1 MLEDINLH
9 TFSQFELTDL
19 NPKLIMTNNKTTD
32 SKNLNILIIEDEGD
46 ISLILN
52 LMLKKEAIDIEHVTT
67 LAKAKI
73 HLQEQNPDIV
83 IIDNQLPDG
92 LGIEYIREIKSNYT
106 AIKIIMITGNADSTD
121 KDIALENGADVF
133 LAKPFTKE
141 QIQAA
146 IESLSTMK
154 VA

>member
-1 MLEDINLH
+1 MPAQKRNNLNL
-9 TFSQFELTDL
+9 FMMD
-19 NPKLIMTNNKTTD
+19 NKTFN
-32 SKNLNILIIEDEGD
+32 SQKMNILIIEDEGD

-52 LMLKKEAIDIEHVTT
+52 LMLKKEDVEIEHVTT
-67 LAKAKI
+67 LANAATFLKG
-73 HLQEQNPDIV
+73 QSPDIV

-92 LGIEYIREIKSNYT
+92 LGLEYIKEIKSSYPL
-106 AIKIIMITGNADSTD
+106 IKIIMITGNTDTTD
-121 KDIALENGADVF
+121 KATALQNGADIF

-146 IESLSTMK
+146 IENVSSLK

>member
-1 MLEDINLH
+1 MMD
-9 TFSQFELTDL
+9 
-19 NPKLIMTNNKTTD
+19 NKTFD
-32 SKNLNILIIEDEGD
+32 SKKMNILIIEDEGD

-52 LMLKKEAIDIEHVTT
+52 LMLKKEDIEIEHVTT
-67 LAKAKI
+67 LAKAATFLK
-73 HLQEQNPDIV
+73 EQSTDIV

-92 LGIEYIREIKSNYT
+92 FGLEYIKEIKSSYPL
-106 AIKIIMITGNADSTD
+106 IKIIMITGNTDTTD
-121 KDIALENGADVF
+121 KATAIENGADIF

-146 IESLSTMK
+146 IEKVSSLK

>member
-1 MLEDINLH
+1 MAKYLLAHTQKCKNKNL
-9 TFSQFELTDL
+9 FMMD
-19 NPKLIMTNNKTTD
+19 NKTTET
-32 SKNLNILIIEDEGD
+32 KNMNILIIEDEGD

-52 LMLKKEAIDIEHVTT
+52 LMLKKGDVEIEHVTT
-67 LAKAKI
+67 LAKADEFLK
-73 HLQEQNPDIV
+73 EQKTDIV

-92 LGIEYIREIKSNYT
+92 LGMDYIKTIKEDYPT
-106 AIKIIMITGNADSTD
+106 LKIIMITGNTD
-121 KDIALENGADVF
+121 ITDRETALQNGADIF

-146 IESLSTMK
+146 IESVSSLR

>member
-1 MLEDINLH
+1 MMD
-9 TFSQFELTDL
+9 
-19 NPKLIMTNNKTTD
+19 NKTTET
-32 SKNLNILIIEDEGD
+32 KNMNILIIEDEGD

-52 LMLKKEAIDIEHVTT
+52 LMLKKGDIEIEHVTT
-67 LAKAKI
+67 LAKAGAFLK
-73 HLQEQNPDIV
+73 EQKTDIV

-92 LGIEYIREIKSNYT
+92 LGMDYIKTIKGNYPT
-106 AIKIIMITGNADSTD
+106 LKIIMITGNTEITD
-121 KDIALENGADVF
+121 KETALQNGADVF

-146 IESLSTMK
+146 IEGVSSLR

>member
-1 MLEDINLH
+1 MAKYLLAHAQKCKNQNLLMM
-9 TFSQFELTDL
+9 E
-19 NPKLIMTNNKTTD
+19 NKTAKT
-32 SKNLNILIIEDEGD
+32 KNMNILIIEDEGD

-52 LMLKKEAIDIEHVTT
+52 LMLKKGDIEIEHVTT
-67 LAKAKI
+67 LAKAGAFLK
-73 HLQEQNPDIV
+73 EQKTDIV

-92 LGIEYIREIKSNYT
+92 LGMDYIKTIKDDYPT
-106 AIKIIMITGNADSTD
+106 LKIIMITGNTD
-121 KDIALENGADVF
+121 ITDRETALQNGADVF

-146 IESLSTMK
+146 IESVSPLR

>member
-1 MLEDINLH
+1 MAKYLLAHAQKCKNKNL
-9 TFSQFELTDL
+9 FMMD
-19 NPKLIMTNNKTTD
+19 NKTTET
-32 SKNLNILIIEDEGD
+32 KNMNILIIEDEGD

-52 LMLKKEAIDIEHVTT
+52 LMLKKSDVEIEHVTT
-67 LAKAKI
+67 LAKADEFLK
-73 HLQEQNPDIV
+73 EQKTDIV

-92 LGIEYIREIKSNYT
+92 LGMDYIKTIKEDYPT
-106 AIKIIMITGNADSTD
+106 LKIIMITGNTD
-121 KDIALENGADVF
+121 ITDRETALQNGADIF

-146 IESLSTMK
+146 IESVSSLR

>member
-1 MLEDINLH
+1 M
-9 TFSQFELTDL
+9 TD
-19 NPKLIMTNNKTTD
+19 NKT
-32 SKNLNILIIEDEGD
+32 SKNTNILIIEDEGD

-52 LMLKKEAIDIEHVTT
+52 LMLKKEAINIEHVTT
-67 LAKAKI
+67 LAMATTQLK
-73 HLQEQNPDIV
+73 QQNPQVV

-92 LGIEYIREIKSNYT
+92 LGIEYIKEIKNSYPH
-106 AIKIIMITGNADSTD
+106 IKIIMITGNTDITD
-121 KDIALENGADVF
+121 KATALKNGADVF

-146 IESLSTMK
+146 IESVSALK

>member
-1 MLEDINLH
+1 MAKYLLAHAQKCKNKNL
-9 TFSQFELTDL
+9 FMMD
-19 NPKLIMTNNKTTD
+19 NKTTET
-32 SKNLNILIIEDEGD
+32 KNMNILIIEDEGD

-52 LMLKKEAIDIEHVTT
+52 LMLKKGDVEIEHVTT
-67 LAKAKI
+67 LAKADEFLK
-73 HLQEQNPDIV
+73 EQKTDIV

-92 LGIEYIREIKSNYT
+92 LGMDYIKTIKDDYPT
-106 AIKIIMITGNADSTD
+106 LKIIMITGNTEITD
-121 KDIALENGADVF
+121 KETALQNGADVF

-146 IESLSTMK
+146 IESVSPLR

>member
-1 MLEDINLH
+1 MAKYLLAHAQKCKNKNL
-9 TFSQFELTDL
+9 FMMD
-19 NPKLIMTNNKTTD
+19 NKTTET
-32 SKNLNILIIEDEGD
+32 KNMNILIIEDEGD

-52 LMLKKEAIDIEHVTT
+52 LMLKKGDIEIEHVTT
-67 LAKAKI
+67 LAKAGAFLK
-73 HLQEQNPDIV
+73 EQKTDIV

-92 LGIEYIREIKSNYT
+92 LGMDYIKTIKSNYPT
-106 AIKIIMITGNADSTD
+106 LKIIMITGNTD
-121 KDIALENGADVF
+121 ITDRETALKNGADVF

-146 IESLSTMK
+146 IESVSSLR

>member
-1 MLEDINLH
+1 MMD
-9 TFSQFELTDL
+9 
-19 NPKLIMTNNKTTD
+19 NKTFN
-32 SKNLNILIIEDEGD
+32 SQKMNILIIEDEGD

-52 LMLKKEAIDIEHVTT
+52 LMLKKEDVEIEHVTT
-67 LAKAKI
+67 LANAATFLK
-73 HLQEQNPDIV
+73 EQSPDIV

-92 LGIEYIREIKSNYT
+92 LGLEYIKEIKSSYPL
-106 AIKIIMITGNADSTD
+106 IKIIMITGNTDTTD
-121 KDIALENGADVF
+121 KATALQNGADIF

-146 IESLSTMK
+146 IENVSSLK

>member
-1 MLEDINLH
+1 MPAQKCNNQNLFMMDKK
-9 TFSQFELTDL
+9 TF
-19 NPKLIMTNNKTTD
+19 D
-32 SKNLNILIIEDEGD
+32 SRKMNILIIEDEGD

-52 LMLKKEAIDIEHVTT
+52 LMLKKEDIEIEHVTT
-67 LAKAKI
+67 LAKAATFLK
-73 HLQEQNPDIV
+73 EQSTHIV

-92 LGIEYIREIKSNYT
+92 LGLEYIQEIKSSYPL
-106 AIKIIMITGNADSTD
+106 IKIIMITGNTDTTD
-121 KDIALENGADVF
+121 KATAIENGADIF

-146 IESLSTMK
+146 IQNVSSLK

>member
-1 MLEDINLH
+1 M
-9 TFSQFELTDL
+9 
-19 NPKLIMTNNKTTD
+19 NNKPTN
-32 SKNLNILIIEDEGD
+32 SKNTNILIIEDEGD

-52 LMLKKEAIDIEHVTT
+52 LMLKKQDIEIEHVTT
-67 LAKAKI
+67 IANAGIFLK
-73 HLQEQNPDIV
+73 EQKTDIV

-92 LGIEYIREIKSNYT
+92 FGMDYIENIKADYPT
-106 AIKIIMITGNADSTD
+106 VKIIMITGNSNSTD
-121 KDIALENGADVF
+121 KENALQNGADVF

-146 IESLSTMK
+146 IESVSSLR

>member
-1 MLEDINLH
+1 MA
-9 TFSQFELTDL
+9 TS
-19 NPKLIMTNNKTTD
+19 
-32 SKNLNILIIEDEGD
+32 SKNTNILIIEDEGD

-52 LMLKKEAIDIEHVTT
+52 LMLKKEAVEIEHVTT
-67 LAKAKI
+67 LASATT

-92 LGIEYIREIKSNYT
+92 LGIEYIKEIKSTYPL
-106 AIKIIMITGNADSTD
+106 IKIIMITGNTDITD
-121 KDIALENGADVF
+121 KDTALQNGADVF

-146 IESLSTMK
+146 IENVSTMK

>member
-1 MLEDINLH
+1 
-9 TFSQFELTDL
+9 
-19 NPKLIMTNNKTTD
+19 MTNTNNSEGKKT
-32 SKNLNILIIEDEGD
+32 NILIIEDEGD

-52 LMLKKEAIDIEHVTT
+52 LMLKKDAIDIEHVTT
-67 LAKAKI
+67 LAKATTQ
-73 HLQEQNPDIV
+73 LQQQNPDIV

-92 LGIEYIREIKSNYT
+92 LGIEYVKEIKSTYPL
-106 AIKIIMITGNADSTD
+106 IKIIMITGNTDITD
-121 KDIALENGADVF
+121 KNKALQNGADVF

-146 IESLSTMK
+146 IESVSIMK